1 MSKIKEKARIY
12 GVIGTVVAHA
22 ILLLV
27 LIFYVM
33 DKPEYGEEE
42 GLAVALGAEDLG
54 GSDLFEP
61 TPASE
66 IEGDPAP
73 ETPSAD
79 PAPAIN
85 EAYQTQDIED
95 AVAMPKADEDKKKR
109 EDDALRKEQEKI
121 RQQQEAE
128 RKRKEE
134 EQKRILE
141 EQRKKADAIAKR
153 TSNVFGQSGA
163 GGVGNDASST
173 GKGDGSGL
181 GSQGKVTGA
190 DGNPMSNGSAK
201 SGNGN
206 SWSLAGRS
214 IVGGMVSPNYKV
226 QEEGTVVVNI
236 IVDKNGNVVTA
247 EVGRGTNIDNKQLL
261 NAAVEAAKKTKFS
274 PLQSGSNNQ
283 SGTMTYRFELK

>member
-1 MSKIKEKARIY
+1 MSKIKEKARLY
-12 GVIGTVVAHA
+12 GIIGTLIAHI

-27 LIFYVM
+27 LLFYVM
-33 DKPEYGEEE
+33 DKPELGEEE

-66 IEGDPAP
+66 IDGEPAP
-73 ETPSAD
+73 ETPD
-79 PAPAIN
+79 PAPATN
-85 EAYQTQDIED
+85 DAYQTQNIED
-95 AVAMPKADEDKKKR
+95 AVALPKAEEDKKKR
-109 EDDALRKEQEKI
+109 EQDALKKEQEKI

-134 EQKRILE
+134 EQRRIQE
-141 EQRKKADAIAKR
+141 EQRKKAEAIAKR
-153 TSNVFGQSGA
+153 ASNVFGQNGA
-163 GGVGNDASST
+163 GGLGNDASST

-214 IVGGMVSPNYKV
+214 IVGGMVSPKYNV

-236 IVDKNGNVVTA
+236 IVDKDGNVVTA

-261 NAAVEAAKKTKFS
+261 NAAVDAAKKTKFS
-274 PLQSGSNNQ
+274 PLKSGTNNQ
-283 SGTMTYRFELK
+283 SGKMTYRFDLK

>member
-1 MSKIKEKARIY
+1 MSKIKEKARLY
-12 GVIGTVVAHA
+12 GIIGTVVAHA

-33 DKPEYGEEE
+33 DRPELGEEE

-73 ETPSAD
+73 VTPSAD
-79 PAPAIN
+79 PAPATN

-109 EDDALRKEQEKI
+109 EQDALKKEQEKI

-134 EQKRILE
+134 EKRIQE
-141 EQRKKADAIAKR
+141 EQRKKAEAIAKR
-153 TSNVFGQSGA
+153 TSNVFGQNGA
-163 GGVGNDASST
+163 GGLGNDASST

-214 IVGGMVSPNYKV
+214 IVGGMVSPKYSV

-236 IVDKNGNVVTA
+236 IVDKDGNVVTA

-261 NAAVEAAKKTKFS
+261 TAAVEAAKKTKFS
-274 PLQSGSNNQ
+274 PLKSGTNNQ
-283 SGTMTYRFELK
+283 SGKMTYRFDLK

>member
-1 MSKIKEKARIY
+1 MSKIKEKARLY
-12 GVIGTVVAHA
+12 GIIGTLIAHI

-27 LIFYVM
+27 LLFYVM
-33 DKPEYGEEE
+33 DKPELGEEE

-66 IEGDPAP
+66 IDGEPAP
-73 ETPSAD
+73 ETPD
-79 PAPAIN
+79 PATN
-85 EAYQTQDIED
+85 DAYQTQNIED
-95 AVAMPKADEDKKKR
+95 AVALPKAEEDKKKR
-109 EDDALRKEQEKI
+109 EQDALKKEQEKI

-134 EQKRILE
+134 EQRRIQE
-141 EQRKKADAIAKR
+141 EQRKKAEAIAKR
-153 TSNVFGQSGA
+153 ASNVFGQNGA
-163 GGVGNDASST
+163 GGLGNDVSST

-214 IVGGMVSPNYKV
+214 IVGGMVSPKYNV

-236 IVDKNGNVVTA
+236 IVDKDGNVVTA

-261 NAAVEAAKKTKFS
+261 NAAVDAAKKTKFS
-274 PLQSGSNNQ
+274 PLKSGTNNQ
-283 SGTMTYRFELK
+283 SGKMTYRFDLK

>member
-1 MSKIKEKARIY
+1 MSEIKEKARFY
-12 GVIGTVVAHA
+12 GIIGTVIAHV
-22 ILLLV
+22 ILLLSLLYYV
-27 LIFYVM
+27 LE
-33 DKPEYGEEE
+33 KPELGEEE

-66 IEGDPAP
+66 LEGEPAP
-73 ETPSAD
+73 ETPSSD
-79 PAPAIN
+79 PAPATN

-95 AVAMPKADEDKKKR
+95 AVAMPKADEDKKKS
-109 EDDALRKEQEKI
+109 EQDALKREQEKI
-121 RQQQEAE
+121 RQQQELE

-134 EQKRILE
+134 ERKRIEE
-141 EQRKKADAIAKR
+141 EQRKKAEAIAKR
-153 TSNVFGQSGA
+153 TSNVFGQNGA
-163 GGVGNDASST
+163 GGTGNDASST

-190 DGNPMSNGSAK
+190 EGNPMSNGSAK

-214 IVGGMVSPNYKV
+214 IVGGMVSPRYNV

-236 IVDKNGNVVTA
+236 IVDKDGNVVTA
-247 EVGRGTNIDNKQLL
+247 EVGRGTNIDHKQLL
-261 NAAVEAAKKTKFS
+261 NAAIEAAKKTKFS
-274 PLQSGSNNQ
+274 PLKAGTNNQ
-283 SGTMTYRFELK
+283 SGKITYRFDLK